1 MEARPDEETLMP
13 ARSIVTRSNLS
24 RDFTINPLSPFGG
37 PLNLNLNPAH
47 FSRHPTTGLI
57 SVTGGGGGGGA
68 TVEISEDAGNII
80 EMRDDGLYA
89 TAAATDAAVSEDAGN
104 IIEQRDDGLYAAN
117 EAISSR
123 SGNMASRIVGGG
135 AGLYVGAPAVHS
147 VTSAG
152 GYVVASAQAN
162 QMILLSGA
170 AITATVPPSGILVG
184 AEYTLLRVG
193 SYFTVDFPSGVS
205 ANGIAGPCSF
215 TVQSLPN
222 GVVLKCLAADQWI
235 LLGDAEAV

>member
-1 MEARPDEETLMP
+1 MP

-57 SVTGGGGGGGA
+57 SVTGGGGGGGT
-68 TVEISEDAGNII
+68 TVEVSADAGNII
-80 EMRDDGLYA
+80 EMRSDGLYA
-89 TAAATDAAVSEDAGN
+89 AAATDAEVSEDAGN
-104 IIEQRDDGLYAAN
+104 IIEQRADGLYAAN

-123 SGNMASRIVGGG
+123 SGNMASRIVGNG

-170 AITATVPPSGILVG
+170 AITATVPSSGILVG

-193 SYFTVDFPSGVS
+193 SEFTVDFPSGVS

>member
-1 MEARPDEETLMP
+1 MP

-57 SVTGGGGGGGA
+57 SVTGGGGGSA

-89 TAAATDAAVSEDAGN
+89 AAAATDAEVSAGAGN
-104 IIEQRDDGLYAAN
+104 IIEQRADGLYAAN

-123 SGNMASRIVGGG
+123 SGNMASRIVGSG

-170 AITATVPPSGILVG
+170 AITATVPSSGILVG
-184 AEYTLLRVG
+184 SEYTILRVG
-193 SYFTVDFPSGVS
+193 SEFTVDFPSGVS